1 MVEPGF
7 ELRSVLLK
15 DLCDTVYA
23 VLSILRI
30 AHFSHGFHKV
40 KLTIQQ
46 RKQIT
51 NFVSII
57 SFIEARGIEFLLEKW
72 AKFWGLLPWAMLP
85 WAKEVFGRK

>member
-7 ELRSVLLK
+7 ELGSVLLK

-23 VLSILRI
+23 VLSILRT

-46 RKQIT
+46 TKQIT
-51 NFVSII
+51 NFVSIN
-57 SFIEARGIEFLLEKW
+57 SFIEVRGIEFLLEKW
-72 AKFWGLLPWAMLP
+72 AKFWGLLPWAMTE
-85 WAKEVFGRK
+85 EVLGRK